1 MAIMKVRIAI
11 IERINPVMV
20 ILGSKRNLSKNKI
33 KLNDRKVKN
42 KK

>member
-11 IERINPVMV
+11 IERINPVIV
-20 ILGSKRNLSKNKI
+20 IMGSKRNLIKNRM
-33 KLNDRKVKN
+33 KLIDKEDKN

>member
-11 IERINPVMV
+11 IERINPVTV
-20 ILGSKRNLSKNKI
+20 IIGSKRNLIKNI
-33 KLNDRKVKN
+33 MKLNDRKVKN